1 MESTWSPEGGGSRC
15 ILAWK
20 VTGSGQPVSSFVLP
34 YNGQQLKGSQLDQQC
49 DPRCYTDGK
58 SRVMTMMMMMMM
70 AAANE
75 ARFMR
80 LFLG

>member
-1 MESTWSPEGGGSRC
+1 MVPIACLHPRQKA
-15 ILAWK
+15 LAWK

-58 SRVMTMMMMMMM
+58 SRVRVMMMMMM

-75 ARFMR
+75 VELMR